1 MYFLC
6 SATVTNLQQKLEQAM
21 TTNALMK
28 EDLAISKNTILEL
41 EEEKK
46 QAETQR
52 DTILHTHKHTIEVCS
67 HCGHPIQNNNNIND
81 TWVFSLSG
89 CDAIYSSNL
98 RLFSSILTVVGIR

>member
-1 MYFLC
+1 MLMLPF

-41 EEEKK
+41 EDEKE

-52 DTILHTHKHTIEVCS
+52 DTILHAHKHTIEVCS

-81 TWVFSLSG
+81 T
-89 CDAIYSSNL
+89 
-98 RLFSSILTVVGIR
+98 